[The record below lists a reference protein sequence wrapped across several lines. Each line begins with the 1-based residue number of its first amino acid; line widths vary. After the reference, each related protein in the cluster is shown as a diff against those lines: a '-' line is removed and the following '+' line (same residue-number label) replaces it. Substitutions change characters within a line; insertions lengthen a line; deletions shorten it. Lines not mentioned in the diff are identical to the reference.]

1 MGIKTLILYIGVFCS
16 AATFTAAQQRV
27 HNGQTQKTTAEIQV
41 QATAEATQTSVAFTT
56 AQTQATSTPQAQTK
70 AAAKCFTDTL
80 QLHFKVGKSNLDPK
94 VGKNAGTLLHLQK
107 FQPQKNKF
115 IIHTLAIRG
124 GSSPEGNPE
133 LNRRLAH
140 QRANSAM
147 EYLRNTIGIREN
159 IATEEPSTPTHSEVQ
174 NLYPDKTSRE
184 LHNMVF
190 PNLRVANLLLIYSR
204 KGPEP
209 KLGYTTKALEA
220 QAESLQPQNL
230 PALPEP
236 AKPAEPEPEETNKYT
251 LAIKTNL
258 LYDALITPN
267 IGVEAYIGKGIT
279 VGASWTA
286 AWWKADPESW
296 YHRIKGGDI
305 QATKWLGNRPFSAED
320 EVKPFQGWHAGIYA
334 QMLQYDF
341 SWGKKGSIAT
351 RWSWGTGVTAGW
363 SKIIGKKL
371 SLDFAL
377 SLGYLTGE
385 YEEYVPIEDCYV
397 WQATKNRHWIGP
409 TKAEVT
415 LIWHIWEKGRKG
427 NE

>member
-1 MGIKTLILYIGVFCS
+1 MRKYVYVIYIAIIQF
-16 AATFTAAQQRV
+16 AAIYVA
-27 HNGQTQKTTAEIQV
+27 NGQSYNTQKV
-41 QATAEATQTSVAFTT
+41 V
-56 AQTQATSTPQAQTK
+56 
-70 AAAKCFTDTL
+70 L
-80 QLHFKVGKSNLDPK
+80 KS
-94 VGKNAGTLLHLQK
+94 
-107 FQPQKNKF
+107 
-115 IIHTLAIRG
+115 
-124 GSSPEGNPE
+124 
-133 LNRRLAH
+133 
-140 QRANSAM
+140 
-147 EYLRNTIGIREN
+147 
-159 IATEEPSTPTHSEVQ
+159 
-174 NLYPDKTSRE
+174 
-184 LHNMVF
+184 
-190 PNLRVANLLLIYSR
+190 
-204 KGPEP
+204 
-209 KLGYTTKALEA
+209 
-220 QAESLQPQNL
+220 
-230 PALPEP
+230 
-236 AKPAEPEPEETNKYT
+236 
-251 LAIKTNL
+251 NL

-351 RWSWGTGVTAGW
+351 SWSWGAGVQGGW
-363 SKIIGKKL
+363 AMPVGKKL
-371 SLDFAL
+371 SLDFSL
-377 SLGYLTGE
+377 SVGYLTGE
-385 YEEYVPIEDCYV
+385 YEEYIPIDGCYV

>member
-1 MGIKTLILYIGVFCS
+1 MGIKILILYIGVFCS

-27 HNGQTQKTTAEIQV
+27 HNGQTQKAAAEIQV

-56 AQTQATSTPQAQTK
+56 AQTQATSAPQTQTK
-70 AAAKCFTDTL
+70 AAAKHFTDTL
-80 QLHFKVGKSNLDPK
+80 KLHFKVGKSNLDPK
-94 VGKNAGTLLHLQK
+94 IGKNAGTLQHLQK

-174 NLYPDKTSRE
+174 NLYPDKTSQE

-190 PNLRVANLLLIYSR
+190 PNLRVANLLLTYSR

-209 KLGYTTKALEA
+209 KLGYTTKAPEA

-236 AKPAEPEPEETNKYT
+236 A
-251 LAIKTNL
+251 
-258 LYDALITPN
+258 
-267 IGVEAYIGKGIT
+267 GKNF
-279 VGASWTA
+279 
-286 AWWKADPESW
+286 
-296 YHRIKGGDI
+296 R
-305 QATKWLGNRPFSAED
+305 
-320 EVKPFQGWHAGIYA
+320 
-334 QMLQYDF
+334 
-341 SWGKKGSIAT
+341 
-351 RWSWGTGVTAGW
+351 
-363 SKIIGKKL
+363 
-371 SLDFAL
+371 
-377 SLGYLTGE
+377 
-385 YEEYVPIEDCYV
+385 C
-397 WQATKNRHWIGP
+397 
-409 TKAEVT
+409 
-415 LIWHIWEKGRKG
+415 
-427 NE
+427 

>member
-1 MGIKTLILYIGVFCS
+1 MCGHARNNIMGIKTLILYIGLFCS

-27 HNGQTQKTTAEIQV
+27 HNGQTQKAAAKANTE
-41 QATAEATQTSVAFTT
+41 
-56 AQTQATSTPQAQTK
+56 AQTK
-70 AAAKCFTDTL
+70 AAAKAAPQTQTQAAAKCFTDTL
-80 QLHFKVGKSNLDPK
+80 KLHFKVGKSNLDPK
-94 VGKNAGTLLHLQK
+94 IGKNAGTLQHLQK

-115 IIHTLAIRG
+115 IIHALAIRG

-190 PNLRVANLLLIYSR
+190 PNLRVANLLLTYSR

-209 KLGYTTKALEA
+209 KLGYTTKAPEA

-236 AKPAEPEPEETNKYT
+236 AKPAEPEPEETNKYI

-385 YEEYVPIEDCYV
+385 YEEYVPIDGCYV

>member
-1 MGIKTLILYIGVFCS
+1 MCGHARNNIVVIKTLILYIGLFCS

-27 HNGQTQKTTAEIQV
+27 HNGQTQK
-41 QATAEATQTSVAFTT
+41 
-56 AQTQATSTPQAQTK
+56 
-70 AAAKCFTDTL
+70 AAAKANTEAQAQAAAKHFTDTL
-80 QLHFKVGKSNLDPK
+80 KLHFKVGKSNLDPK
-94 VGKNAGTLLHLQK
+94 IGKNAGTLQHLQK

-115 IIHTLAIRG
+115 IIHTLSIRG

-190 PNLRVANLLLIYSR
+190 PNLRVANLLLTYSR

-209 KLGYTTKALEA
+209 KLGYTTKAPEA

-236 AKPAEPEPEETNKYT
+236 AKPTEPEPEETNKYT

-351 RWSWGTGVTAGW
+351 RWSWGAGVQGGW
-363 SKIIGKKL
+363 AMPVGKKL

-385 YEEYVPIEDCYV
+385 YEEYVPIDGCYV

-415 LIWHIWEKGRKG
+415 LIWHIWEKRRKG